1 MKRLVLSH
9 HMIVVLA
16 SLALLGLGLLQANW
30 VWTSYRMKKEEIH
43 HELSR
48 IAPTLAV
55 QIKIQ
60 EELIPKL
67 ILKGEQRV
75 SIPAIES
82 TVDSMMR
89 AAGFSVPIYFAL
101 FQKGEE
107 GFYAGN
113 TSAYKEELKHSTYN
127 TCLSCIVTY
136 RFQADST
143 AAVTPEMTSIRPV
156 SEMKRLPGYLP
167 HQEFLWFSM
176 YLPKQGVLSQQ
187 AIGGLLILSF
197 LMMGL
202 LVFLFSYILRSLA
215 QQKQLSQMKDDF
227 FNNLTHEF
235 KTPLGAIRL
244 ASSVLRQA
252 TQPEKKEI
260 YLNLIAHESKKLEEQ
275 VDRML
280 QLSIL
285 DVQQDALDKEPMD
298 LHVAIK
304 EVIERLRLLMEQR
317 EAQVKMDLQLEKSE
331 VVGDYNHLSNCLYN
345 LIDNAIKYSG
355 LKPRIEIS
363 TYLKNGQQCISVKDH
378 GPGIPAIHQEAIFDR
393 FYRAQQD
400 DRYKGN
406 GFGIGLSYVKTIVE
420 AHQGTIILN
429 KAYKDGCEFI
439 ITL

>member
-9 HMIVVLA
+9 HLIVVLA
-16 SLALLGLGLLQANW
+16 SLALLGMGLLQANW

-43 HELSR
+43 HELTR
-48 IAPTLAV
+48 LVPAIAV
-55 QIKIQ
+55 QVKIQ
-60 EELIPKL
+60 EELIPKQ
-67 ILKGEQRV
+67 IISAEQV
-75 SIPAIES
+75 ISIPAIEYI
-82 TVDSMMR
+82 VDSMIT
-89 AAGFSVPIYFAL
+89 AAGFSAPVYFAL
-101 FQKGEE
+101 FQKGAR
-107 GFYAGN
+107 GFYASN
-113 TSAYKEELKHSTYN
+113 TSAKSMELKNSAYS
-127 TCLSCIVTY
+127 TCLSCIITY

-167 HQEFLWFSM
+167 HEEFLWFSI
-176 YLPKQGVLSQQ
+176 YLPRQGVLSQQ

-244 ASSVLRQA
+244 ASSVLRQV
-252 TQPEKKEI
+252 THPEKKEI

-317 EAQVKMDLQLEKSE
+317 KAQVKMDLQLEKSDLI
-331 VVGDYNHLSNCLYN
+331 GDYNHLSNCLYN

-355 LKPRIEIS
+355 LEPRIEIR
-363 TYLKNGQQCISVKDH
+363 TYLKNGHKCISCKDH

-420 AHQGTIILN
+420 AHHGSIILN

>member
-1 MKRLVLSH
+1 MKRIVLSH
-9 HMIVVLA
+9 QVIVVLA
-16 SLALLGLGLLQANW
+16 SLALLGMGLLQANW
-30 VWTSYRMKKEEIH
+30 VWSAYQMKKEEIH

-48 IAPTLAV
+48 LAPSIAV
-55 QIKIQ
+55 QVKIQ
-60 EELIPKL
+60 ENLIPKE
-67 ILKGEQRV
+67 IIRAEQP
-75 SIPAIES
+75 IAISPIEHI
-82 TVDSMMR
+82 VDSMTR
-89 AAGFSVPIYFAL
+89 AAGFSKPVYFAF
-101 FQKGEE
+101 FQKEQGR
-107 GFYAGN
+107 FYTSN
-113 TSAYKEELKHSTYN
+113 TSAYQTELKQSAYN

-136 RFQADST
+136 RFQSDST

-167 HQEFLWFSM
+167 HEQFLWFSLYM
-176 YLPKQGVLSQQ
+176 PQQELLSQS
-187 AIGGLLILSF
+187 AIGGLIILSF

-244 ASSVLRQA
+244 ASSVLRQD
-252 TQPEKKEI
+252 TKPGKKEI

-298 LHVAIK
+298 LHLAIQ
-304 EVIERLRLLMEQR
+304 EVIERLRLMLEQR
-317 EAQVKMDLQLEKSE
+317 EAQVKVDLQLANSE
-331 VVGDYNHLSNCLYN
+331 IIGDYNHLSNCLYN

-355 LKPRIEIS
+355 PKPRIEIT
-363 TYLKNGQQCISVKDH
+363 TYLENGRTCISIKDH
-378 GPGIPAIHQEAIFDR
+378 GPGIPTIHQEAIFDR

-406 GFGIGLSYVKTIVE
+406 GFGIGLSYVKTIIE

-429 KAYKDGCEFI
+429 KAYKEGCEFI
-439 ITL
+439 IRL